1 MIFRPRHFSFSR
13 YWALYTVLAVAS
25 VISTS
30 GCGNDKSV
38 TFKSAGMTHTFNEGT
53 EGIPKDLQSLVY
65 PGAQIA
71 GSTSAQDKDGEHA
84 AFVSLSTPDAI
95 ERVSEWY
102 QSTLPKSGWQ
112 IDTSDTGQSSVVSL
126 SGHQKD
132 VEINVL
138 MAQDGNKTAI
148 SISEGRSVHD
158 PVEEEEIEN
167 FTPNE
172 LTPPTE

>member
-1 MIFRPRHFSFSR
+1 MILRHRHSSYSR
-13 YWALYTVLAVAS
+13 HWALYAVLALVAA
-25 VISTS
+25 VSTS
-30 GCGNDKSV
+30 SCGNDKSV

-53 EGIPKDLQSLVY
+53 EGIPKDLQVLVY

-84 AFVSLSTPDAI
+84 AFVSLSTPDAL

-102 QSTLPKSGWQ
+102 QSCLPKNGWQ
-112 IDTSDTGQSSVVSL
+112 IDNSDTGQSAVVSL

-172 LTPPTE
+172 FTPPTE